1 MRLTP
6 PKKATWWISL
16 ILGVLGLALTLV
28 ISLTRGEF
36 SVYGLWLVVLAW
48 LLLTLGVWLKG
59 L

>member
-1 MRLTP
+1 MKLTP
-6 PKKATWWISL
+6 PKKITWWISL
-16 ILGVLGLALTLV
+16 ILGVLGLVLTLV

-48 LLLTLGVWLKG
+48 LLLSLGIGLKG

>member
-16 ILGVLGLALTLV
+16 ILGVLGLVLTLV

-48 LLLTLGVWLKG
+48 LLLSLGIALKG

>member
-6 PKKATWWISL
+6 PKKVTWWISL

>member
-1 MRLTP
+1 MKLTP
-6 PKKATWWISL
+6 PKKITWWISL
-16 ILGVLGLALTLV
+16 ILGVLGLVLTLV

-48 LLLTLGVWLKG
+48 LLLSLGIALKG